1 MNWSKRLFLNKY
13 REAWI
18 KMDITSWIPYFRDI
32 EFSKNNM
39 NLLLS
44 EDPNFKKFK
53 QTELKKFKRILKPY
67 AKRLGWKIVTGT
79 SIHTIDATRVGG
91 EKITT
96 VSVSLYPK
104 EMFVS
109 PKTFLDNKEK
119 ILSVLFILHRN
130 FVHEKDMEENLF
142 RRISIECIGDEKV
155 RENYAVFE
163 SLYFQDDPFSTSLN
177 YHYKLVDRIEF
188 EKESKELALKLF
200 GKTVEEDI
208 NSIFKKTIEYG
219 FEENS
224 QKMKENISELF
235 EIRID

>member
-1 MNWSKRLFLNKY
+1 
-13 REAWI
+13 
-18 KMDITSWIPYFRDI
+18 
-32 EFSKNNM
+32 
-39 NLLLS
+39 
-44 EDPNFKKFK
+44 
-53 QTELKKFKRILKPY
+53 
-67 AKRLGWKIVTGT
+67 
-79 SIHTIDATRVGG
+79 
-91 EKITT
+91 
-96 VSVSLYPK
+96 
-104 EMFVS
+104 MFVS